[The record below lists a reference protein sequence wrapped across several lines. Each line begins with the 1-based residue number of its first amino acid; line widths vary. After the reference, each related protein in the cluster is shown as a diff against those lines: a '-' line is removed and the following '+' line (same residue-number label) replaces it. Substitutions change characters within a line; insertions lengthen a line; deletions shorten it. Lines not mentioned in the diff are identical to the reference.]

1 MVVKN
6 IAAYI
11 FLVAAI
17 SVFSYAQIGEV
28 AGPVNFNVSVGS
40 YQSLPVTIVDG
51 GNAPIAFN
59 VTYVLTTKIKNVTAP
74 IVTINPMNGTI
85 NPHSEVVLN
94 VTTYVPGNDKPGTF
108 WNGQISVV
116 SNSVA
121 QITGSGAI
129 IRAGTLKIFTITA
142 AQPKSN
148 ILFVILIV
156 IIAAILI
163 VAFYYFYKKRTKIRK
178 SASKLRAKK

>member
-1 MVVKN
+1 MVVRN
-6 IAAYI
+6 IAVYI

-148 ILFVILIV
+148 ILLIVLIIVIIVILI
-156 IIAAILI
+156 II
-163 VAFYYFYKKRTKIRK
+163 VYYIYKKRFEKNRVPHRQK
-178 SASKLRAKK
+178 GKK